1 MIDSFELILG
11 LIAACFTT
19 FSFAPQ
25 ALKTIKTKNTEG
37 VSILM
42 YALFLLGVVLWAVYG
57 YVKSDPVIM
66 IANIIIIVF
75 ALPVLIIALV
85 NHIERGQ

>member
-1 MIDSFELILG
+1 
-11 LIAACFTT
+11 
-19 FSFAPQ
+19 
-25 ALKTIKTKNTEG
+25 
-37 VSILM
+37 M